1 MQIELMSV
9 SDEYDK
15 GKYKARD
22 IAYNR
27 EGKKSTRTLM
37 VFKGTEELFEVL
49 TSAKRGDILEIELEK
64 VEKGDQTFYNW
75 VSATKVENAGGSR
88 GAASVSKGEEGH
100 PAAARPA
107 PYKASGGRDFET
119 HDERAAKQV
128 YIIRQSSLSNA
139 IAFVEGRPA
148 VERSLGSV
156 LAIAQDFVDFVLTGE
171 TRESAEGEV
180 EKVGSLVQPKPA
192 TPKAEVKAKKQAD
205 FDDDIPF

>member
-49 TSAKRGDILEIELEK
+49 VAAKRGDILEIELEK

-75 VSATKVENAGGSR
+75 ISATKTENAGGPR
-88 GAASVSKGEEGH
+88 GAPDKDTGP
-100 PAAARPA
+100 PADKPRSSS
-107 PYKASGGRDFET
+107 PYKASTGRDFET

-128 YIIRQSSLSNA
+128 YIIRQSSLANA
-139 IAFVEGRPA
+139 IAFLEKKPEKLNTVA
-148 VERSLGSV
+148 NV
-156 LAIAQDFVDFVLTGE
+156 LDVAQVFVDFVLTGE
-171 TRESAEGEV
+171 TAESAEVVEV
-180 EKVGSLVQPKPA
+180 EVKPA
-192 TPKAEVKAKKQAD
+192 KAQAGKVKRTAEL
-205 FDDDIPF
+205 DDDIPF